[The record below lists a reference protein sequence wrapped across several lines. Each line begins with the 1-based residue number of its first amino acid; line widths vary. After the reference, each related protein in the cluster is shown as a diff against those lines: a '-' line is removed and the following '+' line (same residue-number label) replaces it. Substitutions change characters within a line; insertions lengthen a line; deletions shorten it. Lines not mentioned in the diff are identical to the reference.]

1 MEDFQDIIL
10 EIEGPLAVLT
20 FNRPKRLNAMGKA
33 IIDETA
39 RAADLLTHKKD
50 LRVLIITGAG
60 GNFSAGLDVKD
71 MAEVNESEGLR
82 LIRAGI
88 KIYDTIHKLNQ
99 VTIAAVE
106 GYCLGGG
113 LDVALSCDILV
124 SSKSA
129 KFGEPDINFSV
140 LPGIARVWRHAG
152 LNRARYMAMTG
163 EIFTA
168 EMMNEW
174 GMISMMVG
182 AGKAFSEA
190 KKIAGRLLEKP
201 NYTLRTIK
209 RLFSEVM
216 EMQYDEASQAEKDAF
231 LELYK
236 TEERALLMKAFKDK
250 KAKKGMR

>member
-1 MEDFQDIIL
+1 MEDFKDIIL
-10 EIEGPLAVLT
+10 EVEGPAAILT
-20 FNRPKRLNAMGKA
+20 FNRPKRLNAMGKG

-50 LRVLIITGAG
+50 LKVLIITGAG
-60 GNFSAGLDVKD
+60 GNFSSGLDVID

-129 KFGEPDINFSV
+129 KFGEPDIDFSV
-140 LPGIARVWRHAG
+140 LPGIARVWRHTG

-163 EIFTA
+163 EIFSA
-168 EMMNEW
+168 DVMNEW
-174 GMISMMVG
+174 GMISVMTG
-182 AGKAFSEA
+182 AGKALSEA
-190 KKIAGRLLEKP
+190 KRIAKRLIEKP
-201 NYTLRTIK
+201 NYALRTVK

-250 KAKKGMR
+250 RKTGGRG